1 MRRGL
6 CGSVSPSG
14 RFPDFC
20 AVARPPAGECSEF
33 SHALLSFMPART
45 QAEHPREWQGH
56 GACLFP
62 LQICRLMLTPS
73 AENALSALS

>member
-20 AVARPPAGECSEF
+20 AVARPPAGSVLN
-33 SHALLSFMPART
+33 SPTRSFHLCPRARRQST
-45 QAEHPREWQGH
+45 MGVA
-56 GACLFP
+56 GAWRF
-62 LQICRLMLTPS
+62 TVS
-73 AENALSALS
+73 A

>member
-33 SHALLSFMPART
+33 SHALLSFMPAGP
-45 QAEHPREWQGH
+45 QAG
-56 GACLFP
+56 
-62 LQICRLMLTPS
+62 RLMLTPS